1 MINIPFQSFELDIN
15 KLTEIPILY
24 ICKPNKQ
31 IISILDSYFDFNYNP
46 KLSQIDE
53 LSFSILTDIE
63 IDHQLIRNENFDL
76 IKYKYLI
83 LLDFMS
89 QRKYFVINTVESN
102 SEENSYSK
110 KVTCYS
116 LEYNLSDEIINYSNE
131 ETDYSKNCTEIATIL
146 LENTIW
152 TIGTISASLD
162 LKYLQFSFSE
172 QTCIDC
178 LFSVATSFSAL
189 VFFDTEN
196 YTVSFLDDLTSEENI
211 ENIYNSTN
219 YPLVL
224 DYGKYIQ
231 NLTYS
236 PNPDTFCTHLR
247 VLGANDLTINS
258 VNITGGDE
266 LVDYYFFMHP
276 FSRLEDGT
284 IVSHSDYMSDELCI
298 SIENFQSKIST
309 YEGQYATLT
318 DNKIALQEQVNSK
331 NTELSNLNIEML
343 VILDSLD
350 IAQSNGQDTDDL
362 IWQRNTKQEYIDNK
376 KKEIYSLLFN
386 ITIDT
391 PCTSSGNILLYLND
405 ITMNIPL
412 ISGDNTTAIALK
424 ICDYINNRY
433 YNYDNKFPL
442 NSTFKA
448 IYNGNNI
455 INVIHYTTEIGNA
468 LFSYI
473 DDTDST
479 GVTGTF
485 TDNVNNGLENQIA
498 DIDSQMLAISND
510 LAMENNFSDDNIFE
524 LKQSYIKKRQIRNDS
539 ISNPKILLEYGKSQ
553 FKKYYSIPISLDI
566 DLVDMYNCLDVGCQI
581 DRYHIKVGEIIRCKY
596 DKFSIDVKAII
607 TEIDYSYDNGSVTIV
622 INNIADIS
630 KDKDKFLALLNKN
643 ISTTIEFNNL
653 KTDFNSINGTNNQ
666 VANIIETLQG
676 KYTGELNLASN
687 EYCSLDRR
695 GLTATDPNDPKRILR
710 LTHGILGLSKT
721 GGDNFETCISADGIV
736 AEKLIGEIILGN
748 SLTID
753 ASDAEGVQYFTVNQN
768 GFQIMNMILSLLRS
782 DNKSRIIINPT
793 VGFSIQQNKATPPA
807 EDWVDVITI
816 DNNGVINLRELKLNN
831 TEGNTVLNL
840 SGLSNEINFDNFL
853 TKFGTVY
860 ADNLNINGME
870 IKDELS
876 ELREIK
882 TQITTDG
889 HIETMAANNSQ
900 LFTKFGFN
908 PNHIKRYP
916 NKIWNSSFNSYNP
929 ITLLADYW
937 NGGQIEFNSSFD
949 DTTSLRISPS
959 GTIFQEQIN
968 GEGLPDSAWWN
979 NQNSRYSLR
988 KKGGAIKLSVHRLLN
1003 NEPLTIVN
1011 NYGETEISDSY
1022 LIFPSTED
1030 WDDGYISFYCLNPIS
1045 SGKQYLKIQN
1055 IDTVDAY
1062 IDAVQV
1068 EPDFT
1073 EYYPSFYTYG
1083 PKSYTTAEISSTE
1096 TLEYGNADYN
1106 NLGGIEFILVYAYE
1120 TMPVVTTD
1128 IAIDYNINGDIGDEL
1143 IGSDLRLVPVCM
1155 KDEISVNGVPTMLY
1169 SRIIVYCKGNNIP
1182 SSIASGK
1189 ITLKANCYGRV
1200 SKT

>member
-1 MINIPFQSFELDIN
+1 LINISAFTSFELDIN
-15 KLTEIPILY
+15 KLTEIPKLY

-31 IISILDSYFDFNYNP
+31 IVSILDSYFDFNYNP

-807 EDWVDVITI
+807 EDWINVITI

-831 TEGNTVLNL
+831 TEGNTVLDI
-840 SGLSNEINFDNFL
+840 SGENNIINFSNFI
-853 TKFGTVY
+853 TKNGVIE
-860 ADNLNINGME
+860 AENLKLNGMDIE
-870 IKDELS
+870 DELGNIWTS
-876 ELREIK
+876 INEYGQLA
-882 TQITTDG
+882 ITASNNVKSITPDG
-889 HIETMAANNSQ
+889 IISSHVDCD
-900 LFTKFGFN
+900 
-908 PNHIKRYP
+908 YP
-916 NKIWNSSFNSYNP
+916 NKYSNSGGENHDPVTLRPLYHSGGAVSFESAYDNTVS
-929 ITLLADYW
+929 IK
-937 NGGQIEFNSSFD
+937 
-949 DTTSLRISPS
+949 ISPS
-959 GTIFQEQIN
+959 QEIHQIN
-968 GEGLPDSAWWN
+968 EESTNSGLANPDWWGGRD
-979 NQNSRYSLR
+979 SRFSF
-988 KKGGAIKLSVHRLLN
+988 KMKGGTVGVNSLKVSILKFSDN
-1003 NEPLTIVN
+1003 TPLTIVDDS
-1011 NYGETEISDSY
+1011 GEEEVSDTFIYYQGVS
-1022 LIFPSTED
+1022 D
-1030 WDDGYISFYCLNPIS
+1030 WDIGSSKSFYFLNPLPTGFIYVKYENVSANDIYIDQMMIKPKFGKYPGIFQSGPYSFPTSSFAIS
-1045 SGKQYLKIQN
+1045 EYQEYVTSDYSSIGIEVILQNRYLDCTVNGMPWTTSDDPNELNGQPIYFHGKFEKQN
-1055 IDTVDAY
+1055 IGGLDYFYKLILTPIGTV
-1062 IDAVQV
+1062 
-1068 EPDFT
+1068 P
-1073 EYYPSFYTYG
+1073 
-1083 PKSYTTAEISSTE
+1083 TTLTNGKIH
-1096 TLEYGNADYN
+1096 
-1106 NLGGIEFILVYAYE
+1106 V
-1120 TMPVVTTD
+1120 
-1128 IAIDYNINGDIGDEL
+1128 AIIG
-1143 IGSDLRLVPVCM
+1143 
-1155 KDEISVNGVPTMLY
+1155 NGVKL
-1169 SRIIVYCKGNNIP
+1169 I
-1182 SSIASGK
+1182 
-1189 ITLKANCYGRV
+1189 
-1200 SKT
+1200 

>member
-1 MINIPFQSFELDIN
+1 MINISAFTSFELDIN
-15 KLTEIPILY
+15 KLTEIPKLY

-31 IISILDSYFDFNYNP
+31 IVSILDSYFDFNYNP

-860 ADNLNINGME
+860 ADNLNINGMS
-870 IKDELS
+870 IKDELGKVWTKINENGS
-876 ELREIK
+876 LEVTASNEI
-882 TQITTDG
+882 QSITPDG
-889 HIETMAANNSQ
+889 IISS
-900 LFTKFGFN
+900 F
-908 PNHIKRYP
+908 IDCDYP
-916 NKIWNSSFNSYNP
+916 NKYSNSGGENYDLVTLRPLYHSGGIVSFESAYDNTVSINIRPGESIW
-929 ITLLADYW
+929 
-937 NGGQIEFNSSFD
+937 
-949 DTTSLRISPS
+949 
-959 GTIFQEQIN
+959 QIN
-968 GEGLPDSAWWN
+968 EDITESGLANTDWWGN
-979 NQNSRYSLR
+979 RPTRFSF
-988 KKGGAIKLSVHRLLN
+988 KFKGGVVGSNSLKISLMKFSN
-1003 NEPLTIVN
+1003 NTPLTIVDDS
-1011 NYGETEISDSY
+1011 GEEEVSDTSIIY
-1022 LIFPSTED
+1022 QGVSD
-1030 WDDGYISFYCLNPIS
+1030 WDIGSSKSFYFLSELNTGYFYVKYENVSANDI
-1045 SGKQYLKIQN
+1045 
-1055 IDTVDAY
+1055 Y
-1062 IDAVQV
+1062 IDQMMLKPKFGKYPGIFQSGPFSFPASSFVI
-1068 EPDFT
+1068 E
-1073 EYYPSFYTYG
+1073 EYQEYINTDY
-1083 PKSYTTAEISSTE
+1083 SSIGIEVDLNYKYLDCTVCGMPFVTSDDSSE
-1096 TLEYGNADYN
+1096 LNGQPIYFHGKFEKEDI
-1106 NLGGIEFILVYAYE
+1106 GGINYFSKLIL
-1120 TMPVVTTD
+1120 TP
-1128 IAIDYNINGDIGDEL
+1128 IGT
-1143 IGSDLRLVPVCM
+1143 V
-1155 KDEISVNGVPTMLY
+1155 
-1169 SRIIVYCKGNNIP
+1169 P
-1182 SSIASGK
+1182 SSLTNGK
-1189 ITLKANCYGRV
+1189 IHTAIIGNGR
-1200 SKT
+1200 KII